1 MEQFGKHTIINREK
15 YDMIMIDIYKKEPTS
30 LQWIFFME
38 NLKETISYFKTNNR
52 KFGFVFNIEKLGGIP
67 NLKYIKEYSD
77 FFRKNEDLL
86 EKNLICSCVFN
97 NSNIIRTIWD
107 ITMKVYTSKKE
118 IIFINMDQ
126 EPHNVFDEKL

>member
-1 MEQFGKHTIINREK
+1 MELFGEHKIINK
-15 YDMIMIDIYKKEPTS
+15 GNYDSIEVHIYKKSPTT
-30 LQWIFFME
+30 LQWVFFIE
-38 NLKETISYFKTNNR
+38 NIKSVIHYLTLNPER
-52 KFGFVFNIEKLGGIP
+52 KFGMVFDIENLGIP
-67 NLKYIKEYSD
+67 NLEYVREYSD
-77 FFRKNEDLL
+77 IFRKNEDLL